1 MPPVANVDDRK
12 SLRQR
17 AYDEIRQQII
27 DLRLAPGSRLV
38 ERDLATEL
46 EVSRIPLREAFQRL
60 QQDGLV
66 VIVPRQG
73 AIVAPF
79 TVDDVRDL
87 FDVRE
92 SLEVLAARLAAER
105 ADAVGLGK
113 LSVQLDAARAATEG
127 QDRPG
132 IAAANAGFHRII
144 VELSANPLLES
155 VLRPLESRTR
165 VVVSPDQRPRSRTT
179 MSGARGDPCCHR
191 GARSRQ
197 SGRIGV
203 SPRSLR
209 PRRERLADG
218 CRMVGRIHRPRR
230 GHQRPVGG
238 PGLRTTHRTLSVSL
252 ILARAA
258 RVAHASH
265 YPSI

>member
-155 VLRPLESRTR
+155 VLRPLESRTQWLFHLTKDR
-165 VVVSPDQRPRSRTT
+165 DPGQQCQEHEEILAAIAAHDPDRAAES
-179 MSGARGDPCCHR
+179 AFHHVH
-191 GARSRQ
+191 
-197 SGRIGV
+197 SGRDASLAMAAEWSGGFIDPV
-203 SPRSLR
+203 EATKTRRRTRSNSTHNGDTP
-209 PRRERLADG
+209 PRRYSANPLA
-218 CRMVGRIHRPRR
+218 
-230 GHQRPVGG
+230 
-238 PGLRTTHRTLSVSL
+238 
-252 ILARAA
+252 
-258 RVAHASH
+258 
-265 YPSI
+265 